1 VLSLVS
7 AASAELEN
15 SLAEDMHFSTIDM
28 ESAAVGAG
36 SHEVCMPL
44 PPFAIRAGPREQ
56 ICFDPA
62 TVTAAIITTGE
73 TTKTTRGFA
82 ALQPRSADAQCCRMM
97 PIELDHQQSCRVDFS
112 NCTSNRWMLFVGWAA
127 AHTASVASS
136 GLFVDQC

>member
-1 VLSLVS
+1 MF
-7 AASAELEN
+7 AASAELE
-15 SLAEDMHFSTIDM
+15 SALAGRMHFSTTDM
-28 ESAAVGAG
+28 EPVAVDDV
-36 SHEVCMPL
+36 SQEVCMPL
-44 PPFAIRAGPREQ
+44 PPFAIRAGPRDK
-56 ICFDPA
+56 IFFDPA
-62 TVTAAIITTGE
+62 TVTAAIITTGK